1 MTEERLTEYFI
12 TAYATYPWSSVTQ
25 IFRKG

>member
-12 TAYATYPWSSVTQ
+12 TANTTHPWSSVIQ
-25 IFRKG
+25 IFRKV